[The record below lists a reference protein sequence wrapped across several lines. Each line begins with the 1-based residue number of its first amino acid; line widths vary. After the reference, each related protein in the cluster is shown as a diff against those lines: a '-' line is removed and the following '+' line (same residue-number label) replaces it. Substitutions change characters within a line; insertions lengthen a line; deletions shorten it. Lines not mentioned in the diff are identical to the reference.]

1 MQTTMLILSNKNTM
15 IIIKLSSKIN
25 IISENKYKKIIKSL
39 NFNELTCPGCDSKG
53 LVVHAYYD
61 RYIDIFDRSHKV
73 RILRLRCPSCGST
86 HAVLIDD
93 MIPYSISSYNVI
105 VEVIADIDFLVSSQ
119 NAFLKDKYLYYFFDY
134 DSFCEMNKRKNHYVL
149 VQLTTR
155 HLYNTALFIDIL
167 SL

>member
-39 NFNELTCPGCDSKG
+39 NFNELTCPGCDFKG

-73 RILRLRCPSCGST
+73 KILRLRCPSCGST
-86 HAVLIDD
+86 HAVLVED
-93 MIPYSISSYNVI
+93 MIPYSIASYNLI
-105 VEVIADIDFLVSSQ
+105 VEVIADIDFLVSSHA
-119 NAFLKDKYLYYFFDY
+119 AFLKDKYLPYFFEY
-134 DSFCEMNKRKNHYVL
+134 DSFCEMNKRKNYYAL

-155 HLYNTALFIDIL
+155 LLYNTALFADIL

>member
-39 NFNELTCPGCDSKG
+39 NFNELTCPGCDFKG

-73 RILRLRCPSCGST
+73 KILRLRCPSCGST
-86 HAVLIDD
+86 HAVLIED

-105 VEVIADIDFLVSSQ
+105 VEVIADIDFLVSSHA
-119 NAFLKDKYLYYFFDY
+119 AFLKDKYLSYFFEY
-134 DSFCEMNKRKNHYVL
+134 DSFCEMNKRKNYYAL

-155 HLYNTALFIDIL
+155 LLYNTALFADIL

>member
-1 MQTTMLILSNKNTM
+1 MATEMFILSNKNTM
-15 IIIKLSSKIN
+15 IIIKLSSKIK

-73 RILRLRCPSCGST
+73 KILRLRCPSCGST

-93 MIPYSISSYNVI
+93 MIPYSIASYNVI
-105 VEVIADIDFLVSSQ
+105 VEVIADIDFLGSSHV
-119 NAFLKDKYLYYFFDY
+119 AFLKDKYLPYFFEY
-134 DSFCEMNKRKNHYVL
+134 DSFCEMNKRKNYYAL

-155 HLYNTALFIDIL
+155 LLYNTALFADIL
-167 SL
+167 TL